1 MQPFHFTRTDDAKY
15 AVLMHGTSL
24 KDASSDPA
32 SASTQYLA
40 GGTTLLDL
48 MKLGVL
54 RPAASY
60 RINDLAHAK
69 AGTIEFTADGLRL
82 GAMSRMS
89 AAAEHPDIRRNF
101 PVVSQSLELAA
112 SPQIRNMASLGGNV
126 LQRTRCSYFRDV
138 SYDNA
143 TSAGLARDA
152 QHLMDLTDRM
162 PF

>member
-15 AVLMHGTSL
+15 AVSMHGTSL

-54 RPAASY
+54 RPAQVID
-60 RINDLAHAK
+60 INDLAHAK

-112 SPQIRNMASLGGNV
+112 SPQIRNMA
-126 LQRTRCSYFRDV
+126 
-138 SYDNA
+138 
-143 TSAGLARDA
+143 
-152 QHLMDLTDRM
+152 
-162 PF
+162 